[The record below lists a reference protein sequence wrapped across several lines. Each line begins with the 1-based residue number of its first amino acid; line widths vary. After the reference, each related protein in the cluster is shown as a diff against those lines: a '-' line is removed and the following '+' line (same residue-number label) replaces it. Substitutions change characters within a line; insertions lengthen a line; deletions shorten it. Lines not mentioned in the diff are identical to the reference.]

1 MTVLG
6 EKLFQEAELFH
17 GKNWA
22 KILRITTFYKP
33 AIILSVFET
42 IKLQLVIKKETVMFS
57 TFLDFWDGLLN

>member
-6 EKLFQEAELFH
+6 EKLFQETELFH

-33 AIILSVFET
+33 AIILSVFKT
-42 IKLQLVIKKETVMFS
+42 IKL
-57 TFLDFWDGLLN
+57 